1 MVKRTFLHRFGIA
14 MLVLL
19 SPAILPVAHGAESD
33 AARLAVPPIAA
44 PVIDGRD
51 SSADEWRGACTLT
64 GWADSILGIINA
76 DQTIVDVGH
85 HGNTLYIRMVY
96 PIPEAFRRDSVFYSE
111 LPLKKDVT
119 ERDGDI
125 RSDDY
130 LGFQVSPGERGDV
143 YFFGVNAANT
153 KRDSRNGDA
162 AWSSDRWKV
171 SQTWDHDSWRV
182 EFSLPLDEFPASES
196 WGINFVHAARRVETV
211 ESVWTY
217 QPAQLTPLARMRL
230 AQRKVAFALGGFGD
244 LGNGSLKFAGR
255 VSNHG
260 DVPVIVRSSVAV
272 TDVTGDERKAVFG
285 PSPEEHRLQPGATK
299 ALEAGFDA
307 PGSMYGDVTVRL
319 KDDRGNVLLAH
330 RLPFVFSR
338 EIRLEARYI
347 PTPELL
353 QLKLFMG
360 AGATAKFSSV
370 TIDLVAKDS
379 GQTALT
385 RKIVDPQQLEQI
397 EIDCRPLAVG
407 SYDLAARVKLDTDL
421 VTLHDRLLKEPQPE
435 WVGNKVGIS
444 HEVPE
449 PWTALT
455 SEGRTI
461 SCWGRDYR
469 FGAAGFPARID
480 VQGSDILAGPVRV
493 SATVN
498 GRRLAL
504 NDGRFEPYEESDTKI
519 SFKTVAT
526 AGPLSVEADT
536 WMEFDGFVWNTITF
550 DLKQGA
556 ALEAVTVEIP
566 FRKQYAT
573 LWWTAGGAHRSP
585 INNSAVGA
593 PPQTTTR
600 LVPEN
605 FLRLGDEE
613 HGLQFCHESFHGW
626 NVTQTLIPGTTDYV
640 LRYDARSADTASPRS
655 LSLGYMAL
663 PCKPRSPYFRQYDFT
678 GWSRSATVDADAL
691 EKEGDLFQVMPYSE
705 GWNHHYNYFNFWNE
719 DVYDQDFLR
728 KFRDKWKKQWEE
740 KRHTFTMYINSGVL
754 DANTPEYRKYRFEW
768 QPVPGKASYV
778 PPDPK
783 TKDKSYLIN
792 GCTSARSSTD
802 FTMWYLDRTVKYL
815 SEDGAIPV
823 HAYIDC
829 YSHHNKSCSNTLHD
843 CPQDGAI
850 PVLATREYL
859 KRIYTIY
866 KSVNPINQVVLHNGG
881 ENSLSAASFTD
892 IILDGEQFRAPYY
905 STQIND
911 DTLPNNYTRI
921 LDLERVRSLIQTYA
935 WGPERYHL
943 YQFWKW
949 TENEPDNA
957 RPARAHLWALM
968 FSHDVPCWSAGTP
981 ANIPRAIRE
990 LGWDEKTQYI
1000 PYWRKGT
1007 GIELTTRRDSVVA
1020 SAWRRGDANAL
1031 VMIVNDSDAA
1041 DTVRLKIDYSRFGFE
1056 PGSVTCRDY
1065 GAAGLGYPDSI
1076 FLPEAQRREPPHYM
1090 EPEALTVDD
1099 AVVEQDAD
1107 ISVAVN
1113 EHSYR
1118 LLRLFQ
1124 D

>member
-1 MVKRTFLHRFGIA
+1 MACDTG
-14 MLVLL
+14 
-19 SPAILPVAHGAESD
+19 
-33 AARLAVPPIAA
+33 
-44 PVIDGRD
+44 
-51 SSADEWRGACTLT
+51 ADEWRGACTLT
-64 GWADSILGIINA
+64 GWADGILGIANA
-76 DQTIVDVGH
+76 DGTVVDLGH
-85 HGNTLYIRMVY
+85 SGNTLYVRMAY

-111 LPLKKDVT
+111 LPLKEDVT

-130 LGFQVSPGERGDV
+130 LGFQISPGERDDI

-153 KRDSRNGDA
+153 KRDSRNGDV
-162 AWSSDRWKV
+162 AWDSDRWQV
-171 SQTWDHDSWRV
+171 SQTWDHDYWRV
-182 EFSLPLDEFPASES
+182 EFSLPLDGFPASKS
-196 WGINFVHAARRVETV
+196 WGINFVHAARQVETV
-211 ESVWTY
+211 ESVWSY
-217 QPAQLTPLARMRL
+217 QPAQVTPLARMRL
-230 AQRKVAFALGGFGD
+230 ATEKIAFALGGFGD
-244 LGNGSLKFAGR
+244 LRNGRLTFAGR
-255 VSNHG
+255 VSNFG
-260 DVPVIVRSSVAV
+260 DRPAAVRSAVVV
-272 TDVTGDERKAVFG
+272 TDVTGDERKAVFA
-285 PSPEEHRLQPGATK
+285 PAPEEHRLQPGETR
-299 ALEAGFDA
+299 ALAAGFDV

-319 KDDRGNVLLAH
+319 EGDRGNVLLEH
-330 RLPFVFSR
+330 EIPFVFSR

-353 QLKLFMG
+353 RLKLFMG

-379 GQTALT
+379 GQATVT
-385 RKIVDPQQLEQI
+385 REITDPQILDRI
-397 EIDCRPLAVG
+397 EIDCRPLSVG
-407 SYDLAARVKLDTDL
+407 SYDVVATVKLGADV
-421 VTLHDRLLKEPQPE
+421 VTMHDRLLKEPQPQ
-435 WVGNKVGIS
+435 WLNSTVGIS
-444 HEVPE
+444 NEVPQ

-455 SEGRTI
+455 RTDRKI
-461 SCWGRDYR
+461 SCWGRDYS
-469 FGAAGFPARID
+469 FGAAGFPAQIN
-480 VQGSDILAGPVRV
+480 VQGQDILAGPVRV
-493 SATVN
+493 TATVN
-498 GRRLAL
+498 GERLAL
-504 NDGRFEPYEESDTKI
+504 DAGTFAPYEQTDTKV

-550 DLKQGA
+550 ALGAGA
-556 ALEAVTVEIP
+556 ALEEVAVEIP
-566 FRKQYAT
+566 FKKEYAT

-585 INNSAVGA
+585 LNNSTVGA
-593 PPQTTTR
+593 PPQTLTR
-600 LVPEN
+600 FTPEN

-613 HGLQFCHESFHGW
+613 HGIQFCHQSFHGW
-626 NVTQTLIPGTTDYV
+626 NVTQTLIPGETDYV
-640 LRYDARSADTASPRS
+640 LRYDARSADSARPRR
-655 LSLGYMAL
+655 LVLGYMAL
-663 PCKPRSPYFRQYDFT
+663 PCKPRSRYFRQYDFT
-678 GWSRSATVDADAL
+678 GWSRSDTLDREAL
-691 EKEGDLFQVMPYSE
+691 EKVGDLFQVMPYSE
-705 GWNHHYNYFNFWNE
+705 GWNHHYNYFNLWNE
-719 DVYDQDFLR
+719 DVYESDFVR
-728 KFRDKWKKQWEE
+728 KFRDKWKKEWED
-740 KRHTFTMYINSGVL
+740 KKHTFTMYINSGVL

-783 TKDKSYLIN
+783 TRDKSYLVN
-792 GCTSARSSTD
+792 GCTNSRSSTD
-802 FTMWYLDRTVKYL
+802 FTMWYLARTVKYL

-829 YSHHNKSCSNTLHD
+829 YSHHNKACSNTLHG
-843 CPQDGAI
+843 CPHEGAI

-866 KSVNPINQVVLHNGG
+866 KSVNPVNQVVVHNGG

-905 STQIND
+905 SKQIND

-990 LGWDEKTQYI
+990 LGWDEKTEFI

-1007 GIELTTRRDSVVA
+1007 GIDLAAKIEPMVV
-1020 SAWRRGDANAL
+1020 SAWRRGDGNVL
-1031 VMIVNDSDAA
+1031 LMIVNDSAA
-1041 DTVRLKIDYSRFGFE
+1041 AGVGRLNIDFSGFGFR
-1056 PGSVTCRDY
+1056 PGPVTVRDY

-1076 FLPEAQRREPPHYM
+1076 FLPEQQRRKPPHYM
-1090 EPEALTVDD
+1090 EPEALTVED
-1099 AVVEQDAD
+1099 AVVAQGAD
-1107 ISVAVN
+1107 VPVAVN

-1118 LLRLFQ
+1118 LLRFFQ
-1124 D
+1124 E